1 MEHCTKKPGD
11 EKEIPAFGP
20 DSIEMAMR
28 LRIRDTIEELVRQE
42 LETAL
47 GAVKSARVG
56 ETRQGYRHG
65 TRERTLTTSLGPT
78 PIAMPRAR
86 VGGTDGMSHE
96 WRSETVRRYQRRT
109 TRVDEAILGVSLA
122 GGNTRRIK
130 GALAPLLRGGPLSKD
145 AVSRLVGRLREDF
158 ETWRARDL
166 VAEDIRYVF
175 MDGWYPKVRIGGR
188 RERVPV
194 LVTLGVRANGER
206 VVLDMRLVG
215 DESAA
220 SWTEVVA
227 SLAARHLARPVLAV
241 VDGNPGL
248 TGALRSHWPGIEI
261 QRCTAHKLRNLQAK
275 APARLREELTE
286 DYRRMIYGETVAA
299 VEQVRARFIKKWRL
313 RCPAVVESLNEAGEE
328 LFTFLRFPASQWK
341 ALRTTNALERIN
353 EEFRRRTK
361 TQASLPG
368 QDAVLLLLFGLL
380 RSGQIKLRALVGY
393 QDMKEAKKAA

>member
-1 MEHCTKKPGD
+1 
-11 EKEIPAFGP
+11 
-20 DSIEMAMR
+20 
-28 LRIRDTIEELVRQE
+28 
-42 LETAL
+42 
-47 GAVKSARVG
+47 
-56 ETRQGYRHG
+56 
-65 TRERTLTTSLGPT
+65 
-78 PIAMPRAR
+78 MPRAR
-86 VGGTDGMSHE
+86 VRGAEGTSEE

-109 TRVDEAILGVSLA
+109 TRVDEAILGVYLA

-166 VAEDIRYVF
+166 ADEDVRYVF

-194 LVTLGVRANGER
+194 LVTLGVRANGDR

-215 DESAA
+215 EESAA

-227 SLAARHLARPVLAV
+227 S
-241 VDGNPGL
+241 D
-248 TGALRSHWPGIEI
+248 
-261 QRCTAHKLRNLQAK
+261 
-275 APARLREELTE
+275 
-286 DYRRMIYGETVAA
+286 D
-299 VEQVRARFIKKWRL
+299 
-313 RCPAVVESLNEAGEE
+313 
-328 LFTFLRFPASQWK
+328 LFTFLRFPPSQWK

-368 QDAVLLLLFGLL
+368 QDAVLLLLCGLL
-380 RSGQIKLRALVGY
+380 RSGQVKLRALVGY
-393 QDMKEAKKAA
+393 QDMGQVKKAA